1 MSGCFVGRGIVKN
14 FQHLSDRVGAGK
26 GKDSRRFN
34 RRLPNEVLNILQDQ
48 VEYLNLELGR
58 KNLPLQK
65 IYWIGR
71 ANIDEESEMVLT
83 LLHRHVNLRVEIRPW
98 RLTPDELLEHLKTNP
113 DLPTYVVE
121 REDLIVPLIKP
132 IRREMAGD
140 GLSCNFV
147 AIRSQ
152 GLEAFYAYQIDQ
164 MGEEVFYTRW
174 VKPRSSQQVRAGKFH
189 HPVRLT

>member
-1 MSGCFVGRGIVKN
+1 MAGCYVSRGRIFNATTIG
-14 FQHLSDRVGAGK
+14 DRPSGK
-26 GKDSRRFN
+26 GRDSRRFN
-34 RRLPNEVLNILQDQ
+34 RRMPNEVLGILQDQ

-58 KNLPLQK
+58 KNLPSQK

-71 ANIDEESEMVLT
+71 VNIDEESEMVLT

-98 RLTPDELLEHLKTNP
+98 RLTPGDLLEHLQANP

-121 REDLIVPLIKP
+121 REDLIAPLLRP
-132 IRREMAGD
+132 IRKRMAED

-147 AIRSQ
+147 AFHGR
-152 GLEAFYAYQIDQ
+152 GLEAFYAYQINQ

-174 VKPRSSQQVRAGKFH
+174 VKPRSPQQVRAGKFH
-189 HPVRLT
+189 HPVRLI